1 MFDEFWSLYPRKI
14 AKATARKAWQRLSAE
29 QQLMAAKAI
38 DTHCQYWSAKETEL
52 EFIPHPKLLEE
63 NEKKYFQLAEASSG
77 MDLRD
82 YFAAKAMQ
90 GLLTQGENYLD
101 LKARSYEKDVFWQ
114 YVGEM
119 AYIIADEMLKA
130 RENV

>member
-1 MFDEFWSLYPRKI
+1 M
-14 AKATARKAWQRLSAE
+14 KA
-29 QQLMAAKAI
+29 
-38 DTHCQYWSAKETEL
+38 
-52 EFIPHPKLLEE
+52 FPHPKLLEE

>member
-1 MFDEFWSLYPRKI
+1 MKAFPTEHPI
-14 AKATARKAWQRLSAE
+14 AGMMDLKA
-29 QQLMAAKAI
+29 
-38 DTHCQYWSAKETEL
+38 D
-52 EFIPHPKLLEE
+52 
-63 NEKKYFQLAEASSG
+63 G

-101 LKARSYEKDVFWQ
+101 LKARTYEKDVFWQ

>member
-1 MFDEFWSLYPRKI
+1 M
-14 AKATARKAWQRLSAE
+14 KAFPSEHPIPGYMDLKA
-29 QQLMAAKAI
+29 
-38 DTHCQYWSAKETEL
+38 D
-52 EFIPHPKLLEE
+52 
-63 NEKKYFQLAEASSG
+63 G

-90 GLLTQGENYLD
+90 GLLTQGEDYLD
-101 LKARSYEKDVFWQ
+101 LKARTYEKDVFWQ